1 MDGKPGGCFRGK
13 KHHKPQLSLNNFT
26 TGVLQGDQTNRTRAA
41 GSRDEVEGCRGD
53 HVELISEGAS
63 LLAKTFGVRF
73 IDWLDLVL
81 QPLPKKSTQK

>member
-13 KHHKPQLSLNNFT
+13 KHHKLQLSLNNFT
-26 TGVLQGDQTNRTRAA
+26 AGVRQDDQTNRTRAA
-41 GSRDEVEGCRGD
+41 GSQDEVDECRGN
-53 HVELISEGAS
+53 HVELISEGTS

-81 QPLPKKSTQK
+81 QPLQKKSPRK